1 MNEDERIL
9 IAYDGSAYAENA
21 IDELARAGLPRRA
34 RALIVHV
41 KEKWLPMP
49 EKPEIGDEKITLS
62 RVVAARMARPAEE
75 REIMIGSEMIERL
88 EQGKTKLQSHF
99 PDWEIET
106 LVLEGSPSSQ
116 ILEQARTW
124 KADLLVVGCQGV
136 TDDKLYTFGSI
147 SQKIANEAPCSV
159 RIVRGQV
166 WKQGSPNRILI
177 GLDGTGSME
186 NVVRAVADRMW
197 LMGSEVRLLMATD
210 QPESETVEREKL
222 WIEDRFAT
230 ARKILVDTELK
241 ISEVIEQGNPK
252 QIICTA
258 ADEWGADCIF
268 IGANKSTSY
277 IENLLLGS
285 VSTAVVARANCT
297 VEVVRQ
303 KRTN

>member
-1 MNEDERIL
+1 MNNEVKIL
-9 IAYDGSAYAENA
+9 MAYDGSIHSENA

-49 EKPEIGDEKITLS
+49 EQVQIGDEKITLS
-62 RVVAARMARPAEE
+62 NVVAARMARSDGKTEV
-75 REIMIGSEMIERL
+75 MIDSEKLERL
-88 EQGKTKLQSHF
+88 EQGRKQLQSHF
-99 PDWEIET
+99 PEWDIET

-116 ILEQARTW
+116 INLEAKKW
-124 KADLLVVGCQGV
+124 EADLLVVGCQGE
-136 TDDKLYTFGSI
+136 TDNKLYTFGSI

-166 WKQGSPNRILI
+166 WKQGSPNRILV
-177 GLDGTGSME
+177 GLDGTESME
-186 NVVRAVADRMW
+186 NVIRAVACRMW
-197 LMGSEVRLLMATD
+197 LMGSQVRLVMATD
-210 QPESETVEREKL
+210 RPEAERSPEEKL
-222 WIEDRFAT
+222 WIENCFAT
-230 ARKILVDTELK
+230 ARKILTGTELK
-241 ISEVIEQGNPK
+241 ISELIEQGNPK
-252 QIICTA
+252 EVICTA

-303 KRTN
+303 KRIK

>member
-1 MNEDERIL
+1 MNEEVRIL
-9 IAYDGSAYAENA
+9 IAYDGSTYAENA

-49 EKPEIGDEKITLS
+49 EKVEIGDEKITLS
-62 RVVAARMARPAEE
+62 RVVAARMARPD
-75 REIMIGSEMIERL
+75 REPGKLVGSEKMERL
-88 EQGKTKLQSHF
+88 EEGKKKLQSHF
-99 PDWEIET
+99 PEWEIET
-106 LVLEGSPSSQ
+106 LVREGSPSSQ
-116 ILEQARTW
+116 IIEEARKW
-124 KADLLVVGCQGV
+124 NADLLVVGCQGE
-136 TDDKLYTFGSI
+136 TDNKLYTFGSI

-186 NVVRAVADRMW
+186 NVIRAVANRMW

-210 QPESETVEREKL
+210 QPESEIVEPERL
-222 WIEDRFAT
+222 WIENCFAT
-230 ARKILVDTELK
+230 ARKILPGTELK
-241 ISEVIEQGNPK
+241 ISEMIEQGNPK

-303 KRTN
+303 KRNN